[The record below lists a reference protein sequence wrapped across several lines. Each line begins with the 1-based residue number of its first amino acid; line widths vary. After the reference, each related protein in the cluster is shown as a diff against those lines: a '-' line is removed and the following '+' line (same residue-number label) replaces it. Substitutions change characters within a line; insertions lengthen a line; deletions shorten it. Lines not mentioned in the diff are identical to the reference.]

1 MYKNI
6 LVPLDGSELGEAAL
20 AAAVDVARCAGA
32 ILTLIRVPDHPMME
46 YYIDQPVVLADLRS
60 RDAERARDYLD
71 AIAAR
76 LRLDGLTVVTR
87 VMDGAVADAILD
99 VAQTE
104 SVDLIAMATH
114 GRSGIGRFL
123 LGSVADRVASHAD
136 VPVILVRSETGSRKG
151 EAKPEAMSVA

>member
-1 MYKNI
+1 MYQNI

-20 AAAVDVARCAGA
+20 ATATDIARCTGA

-87 VMDGAVADAILD
+87 VMGGAVADAILD
-99 VAQTE
+99 VANTE
-104 SVDLIAMATH
+104 SADLIAMATH

-123 LGSVADRVASHAD
+123 LGSVADRVTAHAD
-136 VPVILVRSETGSRKG
+136 VPVILVRPVAGP
-151 EAKPEAMSVA
+151 AKAESKSEAMSVA

>member
-20 AAAVDVARCAGA
+20 PQAMDIARCVGA
-32 ILTLIRVPDHPMME
+32 TLILMRVPDHPMME

-71 AIAAR
+71 GVAAR
-76 LRLDGLTVVTR
+76 LKAEGIDVLTR

-99 VAQTE
+99 VAATDD
-104 SVDLIAMATH
+104 VDLIAMATH
-114 GRSGIGRFL
+114 GRSGFGRFL
-123 LGSVADRVASHAD
+123 LGSVADRVTRHAA
-136 VPVILVRSETGSRKG
+136 VPVILVRPDLESLRKEHG
-151 EAKPEAMSVA
+151 HEAMTVS

>member
-1 MYKNI
+1 MYQNI
-6 LVPLDGSELGEAAL
+6 LVPLDGSDLGEAAL
-20 AAAVDVARCAGA
+20 ATATDIARCAGS

-60 RDAERARDYLD
+60 RDAERAREYLD

-99 VAQTE
+99 VADSE
-104 SVDLIAMATH
+104 SADLIAMATH

-123 LGSVADRVASHAD
+123 LGSVADRVTAHAD
-136 VPVILVRSETGSRKG
+136 VPVILVRPASGPTKPES
-151 EAKPEAMSVA
+151 KPEAISVG

>member
-1 MYKNI
+1 MYQNI
-6 LVPLDGSELGEAAL
+6 LVPLDGSDLGEAAL
-20 AAAVDVARCAGA
+20 ATATDIARCAGS

-60 RDAERARDYLD
+60 RDAERAREYLD

-99 VAQTE
+99 VADTE
-104 SVDLIAMATH
+104 SADLIAMATH

-123 LGSVADRVASHAD
+123 LGSVADRVTAHAD
-136 VPVILVRSETGSRKG
+136 VPVILVRPASGPT
-151 EAKPEAMSVA
+151 KPESKPGAISVG

>member
-20 AAAVDVARCAGA
+20 TQAMDIARCTGA
-32 ILTLIRVPDHPMME
+32 TLILMRVPDHPMME

-71 AIAAR
+71 GVSAR
-76 LRLDGLTVVTR
+76 LKAEGIDAVTR

-99 VAQTE
+99 VAATDD
-104 SVDLIAMATH
+104 VDLIAMATH
-114 GRSGIGRFL
+114 GRSGFGRFL
-123 LGSVADRVASHAD
+123 LGSVADRVTRHAE
-136 VPVILVRSETGSRKG
+136 VPVILVRPDRATLGKVPGS
-151 EAKPEAMSVA
+151 EAMAVS

>member
-1 MYKNI
+1 MYQNI
-6 LVPLDGSELGEAAL
+6 LVPLDGSELGETAL
-20 AAAVDVARCAGA
+20 ATAVDIARCTGA
-32 ILTLIRVPDHPMME
+32 TLTLIRVPDHPMME

-99 VAQTE
+99 VANTE
-104 SVDLIAMATH
+104 SADLIAMATH

-123 LGSVADRVASHAD
+123 LGSVADRVTAHAD
-136 VPVILVRSETGSRKG
+136 VPVILVRPASVPAQTGSKS
-151 EAKPEAMSVA
+151 EAMSVA

>member
-1 MYKNI
+1 MYQNI

-20 AAAVDVARCAGA
+20 ATAVDIARCTGA
-32 ILTLIRVPDHPMME
+32 TLTLIRVPDHPMME
-46 YYIDQPVVLADLRS
+46 YYIDQPVVLVDLRS

-76 LRLDGLTVVTR
+76 LRQEELTVVTR

-99 VAQTE
+99 VAATE
-104 SVDLIAMATH
+104 SADLIAMATH

-123 LGSVADRVASHAD
+123 LGSVADRVTAHAE
-136 VPVILVRSETGSRKG
+136 VPVILVRSVAASGKTEL
-151 EAKPEAMSVA
+151 KPDRMSVA

>member
-20 AAAVDVARCAGA
+20 ATAMDVARCMGA
-32 ILTLIRVPDHPMME
+32 TLTLIRVPDHPMME

-76 LRLDGLTVVTR
+76 LRLEGLTVVTR

-136 VPVILVRSETGSRKG
+136 VPVILVRSVAVSRKG
-151 EAKPEAMSVA
+151 ESKPEAMSVA

>member
-1 MYKNI
+1 MYHNI
-6 LVPLDGSELGEAAL
+6 LVPLDGSDLGEAAL
-20 AAAVDVARCAGA
+20 ATATDIARCSGSSV
-32 ILTLIRVPDHPMME
+32 TLVQVPDHSMME

-60 RDAERARDYLD
+60 RDAERAREYLD

-99 VAQTE
+99 VANSE

-123 LGSVADRVASHAD
+123 LGSVADRVTTHAD
-136 VPVILVRSETGSRKG
+136 VPVILVRPASGPPKTES
-151 EAKPEAMSVA
+151 KPEAKSVG